1 MRNMKKKKHRA
12 RIASNISKNDKEK
25 VRTIAEKLNISMS
38 KYVEKAIIEKL
49 LRDNRLTSNIK
60 YKKYEEEQK
69 NEN

>member
-12 RIASNISKNDKEK
+12 RITSNISKNNKEK

-49 LRDNRLTSNIK
+49 LRDNRFT
-60 YKKYEEEQK
+60 
-69 NEN
+69 